1 MQLTDTRQLF
11 LQAKQEIMD
20 VKQERL
26 TLASEQYKQLTS
38 RLQPQ
43 WKASKTSRKLMAAF
57 LNLV

>member
-57 LNLV
+57 